1 MKIMETLMNES
12 WNQIAEV
19 ELIYKTK
26 IKASERPQVKTSKES
41 ADLLKQMWNENKID
55 FVEQFKVLFL
65 NRANRV
71 LGIIELSTGGVTGTV
86 ADPKLIFIAALK
98 ANACSII
105 ISHNHPSGNLKP
117 SQVDEQLTQKIKQAG
132 QLLDIKLLDHIIVT
146 SEGYYSFAD
155 EGLI

>member
-1 MKIMETLMNES
+1 MESIMNLQLL
-12 WNQIAEV
+12 NQIAEV

-26 IKASERPQVKTSKES
+26 IKTSERPQVKTSKDA
-41 ADLLKQMWNENKID
+41 ADLLKHIWNENKID

-65 NRANRV
+65 NRANKV
-71 LGIIELSTGGVTGTV
+71 LGIFEVSSGGVTGTV
-86 ADPKLIFIAALK
+86 ADPKLVFVAALK

-117 SQVDEQLTQKIKQAG
+117 SEPDERLTEKIKQAG
-132 QLLDIKLLDHIIVT
+132 QLLDIKLIDHIIVT

>member
-1 MKIMETLMNES
+1 MESIMNLQS
-12 WNQIAEV
+12 LNQIAEV

-26 IKASERPQVKTSKES
+26 IKASERPQVKTSKDA
-41 ADLLKQMWNENKID
+41 ADLLKQIWDENKID

-65 NRANRV
+65 NRANKV
-71 LGIIELSTGGVTGTV
+71 LGIFEVSTGGVTGTV
-86 ADPKLIFIAALK
+86 ADPKLIFVAALK
-98 ANACSII
+98 ANACNII

-117 SQVDEQLTQKIKQAG
+117 SLQDEQLTQKIKQAG
-132 QLLDIKLLDHIIVT
+132 QLLDIKLIDHIIVS

>member
-1 MKIMETLMNES
+1 MIMETLMNEQS

-41 ADLLKQMWNENKID
+41 AALLKQMWNGNKID

-65 NRANRV
+65 NRANKV

-86 ADPKLIFIAALK
+86 ADPKLIFVAALK

-105 ISHNHPSGNLKP
+105 FSHNHPSGNLKP
-117 SQVDEQLTQKIKQAG
+117 SQADEQLTQKIKQAG

>member
-1 MKIMETLMNES
+1 METLMNEQS

-26 IKASERPQVKTSKES
+26 TKASERPQVKTSKES
-41 ADLLKQMWNENKID
+41 ADLLKQIWNENKID
-55 FVEQFKVLFL
+55 FVEQFKVLLL
-65 NRANRV
+65 NRANKV
-71 LGIIELSTGGVTGTV
+71 LGVVELSSGGVTGTV
-86 ADPKLIFIAALK
+86 ADPKLIFVAALK

-117 SQVDEQLTQKIKQAG
+117 SQQDEQLTQKIKQAG
-132 QLLDIKLLDHIIVT
+132 QLLDIKLIDHIIVT

>member
-1 MKIMETLMNES
+1 MESIMNLQS
-12 WNQIAEV
+12 LNQIAEV

-26 IKASERPQVKTSKES
+26 IKASERPQVKTSKDA
-41 ADLLKQMWNENKID
+41 ADLLKQMWDENKID

-65 NRANRV
+65 NRANKV
-71 LGIIELSTGGVTGTV
+71 LGIFEVSSGGVTGTV
-86 ADPKLIFIAALK
+86 ADPKLVFVAALK

-117 SQVDEQLTQKIKQAG
+117 SQPDEQLTQKIKQAG
-132 QLLDIKLLDHIIVT
+132 QLLDIKLIDHIIVS
-146 SEGYYSFAD
+146 SEGYYSIAD

>member
-19 ELIYKTK
+19 ELIYKTR

>member
-1 MKIMETLMNES
+1 MESIMNLQS
-12 WNQIAEV
+12 LNQIAEV

-26 IKASERPQVKTSKES
+26 IKASERPQVKTSRDA
-41 ADLLKQMWNENKID
+41 ADLLKQIWDENKID

-65 NRANRV
+65 NKANKV
-71 LGIIELSTGGVTGTV
+71 LGVFEVSTGGVTGTV
-86 ADPKLIFIAALK
+86 ADPKLIFVAALK

-117 SQVDEQLTQKIKQAG
+117 SEPDERLTEKIKQAG
-132 QLLDIKLLDHIIVT
+132 QLLDIKLIDHIIVT